1 MILRPILVILSFFER
16 ANDKFSFFG
25 KIFGFHVKF
34 AKNGPFNC
42 ENPFWAKIAYFGTFV
57 LQTAIN
63 LAKIVFQ
70 IIFSKNENLGSVLP
84 RNKKIT
90 KIGQG
95 NAFLEHFEVGPD
107 FRVLRFFAKS
117 ALPR

>member
-1 MILRPILVILSFFER
+1 MVKTDLTSNYSKNVIPWPILVILSIFER

-57 LQTAIN
+57 LQTAIK
-63 LAKIVFQ
+63 LAKID
-70 IIFSKNENLGSVLP
+70 VL
-84 RNKKIT
+84 K
-90 KIGQG
+90 
-95 NAFLEHFEVGPD
+95 
-107 FRVLRFFAKS
+107 
-117 ALPR
+117 